1 MKSKVY
7 IIEYVLN
14 NKIESN
20 KKIKEYENGKRLTN
34 TSNVDVSLFINLVV
48 YYFQTWICTI

>member
-7 IIEYVLN
+7 IIEYELN

-20 KKIKEYENGKRLTN
+20 KKIKEYENEK
-34 TSNVDVSLFINLVV
+34 D
-48 YYFQTWICTI
+48 